1 MNAIKRAVV
10 ALLVGGAGLA
20 AGSPSFANSIY
31 LKLPNVTGPVTN
43 RVFLGDIL
51 LHAYS
56 QGFTDPAA
64 AATGGS
70 GGAGGGKVTCGAIS
84 IVKSIDST
92 SPDFLRYVTMG
103 TNISSATIYFVGS
116 AVSSTQ
122 TVPYT
127 ITLTNVRVTSIVQG
141 DTTSNTSGLGITEN
155 ISMVAEKFQFSYRPL
170 NPDGSLGAAETYG
183 WSCATNSAF

>member
-1 MNAIKRAVV
+1 MNAIKRAVA

-20 AGSPSFANSIY
+20 AVSPSFANSIY

-64 AATGGS
+64 ATGGS
-70 GGAGGGKVTCGAIS
+70 GGAGAGKVSCGAIS

-103 TNISSATIYFVGS
+103 TNIASATIYFVGS
-116 AVSSTQ
+116 AASSTQ

-127 ITLTNVRVTSIVQG
+127 ITLTNVHVTSIVQG
-141 DTTSNTSGLGITEN
+141 DTASNTSSLGITEN

-183 WSCATNSAF
+183 WNCASNSTF

>member
-1 MNAIKRAVV
+1 MNAIKRAVA

-20 AGSPSFANSIY
+20 AVSPSFANSIF

-56 QGFTDPAA
+56 QGFTDPAT

-70 GGAGGGKVTCGAIS
+70 GGAGAGKVSCGAIS

-103 TNISSATIYFVGS
+103 TNIPSATIYFVGS
-116 AVSSTQ
+116 AASSIQ

-127 ITLTNVRVTSIVQG
+127 ITLTNVHVTSIVQG
-141 DTTSNTSGLGITEN
+141 DTASNTSGLGITEN
-155 ISMVAEKFQFSYRPL
+155 ISMVAERFQFSYRPQ
-170 NPDGSLGAAETYG
+170 NPDGSLGAAEMYG
-183 WSCATNSAF
+183 WNCATNSPL